1 MKEWKHRELVA
12 LTSPHF
18 EFKVVSCFIC
28 SKYSRD
34 NFRNDYGDGNNHN
47 ISFYKYKKIR
57 SY

>member
-34 NFRNDYGDGNNHN
+34 NFRNGYGDGNNHN
-47 ISFYKYKKIR
+47 ISFYKYKKN
-57 SY
+57 